1 MNKIFKL
8 ITSISFLFFSINAA
22 LSEENFFN
30 EALKMYQNEK
40 YEDARFMLERNIVFN
55 PKDAKSYLYLAKIYN
70 HEEDQN
76 KEEYNLETTLL
87 IEPNNE
93 EAILML
99 MKIALKKSNY
109 SKVNDLSQTFI
120 KVCKKLCDENNE
132 IQKSLKNIEP
142 ATMSLDQNLNKI
154 LIIDFGSQF
163 TQLIA
168 RRIRELGVFSEI
180 VSHKKIKI
188 KHIDKSIKGIILS
201 GGPLNVYEI
210 NKYSFDKKI
219 INLSIPI
226 LGICFGHQILSKLNG
241 GRVKQSKHREFGLAN
256 IYKKNESLLIKN
268 FFNKQKSKKVW
279 MSHADQVSKLPKN
292 FKVIASS
299 TNSKFAIVENK
310 LNKFYGIQFHP
321 EVTHTENGKKLIS
334 NFIFLICKIKRNW
347 SSKDQ
352 KIQLIKE
359 VKDQVGSE
367 KVICALSGGV
377 DSSVVAQLLNKA
389 IGKKLYCIFVN
400 TGLLR
405 KNEEVQVVQTFKK
418 RLKINLIYVNAEKE
432 FLKKLHNVSDPEKKR
447 KIIGNLFIKIFERYA
462 KKIKN
467 VKFLAQGTLYP
478 DLIESRSVTGSQT
491 SKIKSHHNVGGLP
504 KKMKLKLVEPLKF
517 LFKDE
522 VRKLGLELNL
532 NKDIIS
538 RHPFPGPGLAIR
550 MPGLITNEKIKILK
564 EADYYFIQ
572 ALRDHGL
579 YHKIWQAYA
588 ALLPVK
594 TVGVMGDNR
603 TYEYLCLLRAI
614 TSEDGMTADFY
625 EFKKSF
631 METISN
637 KIVNSIRGIN
647 RVVYDITSKPPS
659 TIELE

>member
-1 MNKIFKL
+1 M
-8 ITSISFLFFSINAA
+8 SPDIN
-22 LSEENFFN
+22 
-30 EALKMYQNEK
+30 
-40 YEDARFMLERNIVFN
+40 
-55 PKDAKSYLYLAKIYN
+55 
-70 HEEDQN
+70 
-76 KEEYNLETTLL
+76 
-87 IEPNNE
+87 
-93 EAILML
+93 
-99 MKIALKKSNY
+99 
-109 SKVNDLSQTFI
+109 
-120 KVCKKLCDENNE
+120 
-132 IQKSLKNIEP
+132 
-142 ATMSLDQNLNKI
+142 LDKI

-168 RRIRELGVFSEI
+168 RRIRELGVFSEL
-180 VSHKKIKI
+180 VSHKKIKSN
-188 KHIDKSIKGIILS
+188 HINNNIKGIILS
-201 GGPLNVYEI
+201 GGPLNVYQL
-210 NKYSFDKKI
+210 NKKTFDKRI
-219 INLSIPI
+219 INLGIPI
-226 LGICFGHQILSKLNG
+226 LGICFGHQILSKFNG
-241 GRVKQSKHREFGLAN
+241 GKVKQSKHREFGLVK
-256 IYKKNESLLIKN
+256 IFKKNNSLLVKN
-268 FFNKQKSKKVW
+268 FFNKKKSNQVW

-292 FKVIASS
+292 FNVIASS
-299 TNSKFAIVENK
+299 QNSKFAVVENRSK
-310 LNKFYGIQFHP
+310 KFYGVQFHP
-321 EVTHTENGKKLIS
+321 EVTHTENGKKFIS
-334 NFIFLICKIKRNW
+334 NFIFLICQIKRNW

-352 KIQLIKE
+352 KKKLIKD
-359 VKDQVGSE
+359 VKKQVGIN

-405 KNEEVQVVQTFKK
+405 KNEEKQVVENFKK

-432 FLKKLHNVSDPEKKR
+432 FIKRLTNVSDPEKKR
-447 KIIGNLFIKIFERYA
+447 KIIGNLFIEIFERYA

-478 DLIESRSVTGSQT
+478 DLIESKSVTGSQT

-504 KKMKLKLVEPLKF
+504 KKMKFKLVEPLKF

-532 NKDIIS
+532 SKEIIS

-550 MPGLITNEKIKILK
+550 MPGIITKEKINILK
-564 EADYYFIQ
+564 DADHYFIQ
-572 ALRDHGL
+572 ALKKNNL

-588 ALLPVK
+588 ALLPIK

-603 TYEYLCLLRAI
+603 TYEYICLLRAI
-614 TSEDGMTADFY
+614 TSEDGMTADFF

-631 METISN
+631 LQMISN

-647 RVVYDITSKPPS
+647 RVVYDVTSKPPS

>member
-1 MNKIFKL
+1 MSL
-8 ITSISFLFFSINAA
+8 
-22 LSEENFFN
+22 
-30 EALKMYQNEK
+30 
-40 YEDARFMLERNIVFN
+40 
-55 PKDAKSYLYLAKIYN
+55 
-70 HEEDQN
+70 
-76 KEEYNLETTLL
+76 
-87 IEPNNE
+87 
-93 EAILML
+93 
-99 MKIALKKSNY
+99 NY
-109 SKVNDLSQTFI
+109 S
-120 KVCKKLCDENNE
+120 
-132 IQKSLKNIEP
+132 
-142 ATMSLDQNLNKI
+142 LDKI
-154 LIIDFGSQF
+154 LIVDFGSQF

-168 RRIRELGVFSEI
+168 RRIRELGIFSEI
-180 VSHKKIKI
+180 ISHRKIKI
-188 KHIDKSIKGIILS
+188 ENINSSVKGIILS

-219 INLSIPI
+219 IQKGVPV

-241 GRVKQSKHREFGLAN
+241 GKVRQSRHREFGLA
-256 IYKKNESLLIKN
+256 IIIKKKDSLLTKN
-268 FFNKQKSKKVW
+268 FFRSKKNLKVW

-292 FKVIASS
+292 FKEIASS
-299 TNSKFAIVENK
+299 KNSKFAIVEDK
-310 LNKFYGIQFHP
+310 FKKFYGVQFHP
-321 EVTHTENGKKLIS
+321 EVTHTENGKTLIR
-334 NFIFLICKIKRNW
+334 NFIFLICRMKKNW

-352 KIQLIKE
+352 KIKLIN
-359 VKDQVGSE
+359 DIRNQVRNN

-405 KNEEVQVVQTFKK
+405 KNEEKQVVSTFKK
-418 RLKINLIYVNAEKE
+418 KLRINLIYVNAEKE
-432 FLKKLHNVSDPEKKR
+432 FIRKLKNVSDPERKR
-447 KIIGNLFIKIFERYA
+447 KIIGNLFIKIFERYS
-462 KKIKN
+462 KKIKD

-478 DLIESRSVTGSQT
+478 DLIESKSVTGSET

-532 NKDIIS
+532 SKEIIS

-550 MPGLITNEKIKILK
+550 MPGVITKEKIDILK
-564 EADYYFIQ
+564 EADYFFIK
-572 ALRDHGL
+572 ALREHNL

-588 ALLPVK
+588 ALLPIK

-631 METISN
+631 IQEISN

>member
-1 MNKIFKL
+1 
-8 ITSISFLFFSINAA
+8 
-22 LSEENFFN
+22 
-30 EALKMYQNEK
+30 
-40 YEDARFMLERNIVFN
+40 
-55 PKDAKSYLYLAKIYN
+55 
-70 HEEDQN
+70 
-76 KEEYNLETTLL
+76 
-87 IEPNNE
+87 
-93 EAILML
+93 
-99 MKIALKKSNY
+99 
-109 SKVNDLSQTFI
+109 
-120 KVCKKLCDENNE
+120 
-132 IQKSLKNIEP
+132 
-142 ATMSLDQNLNKI
+142 MSLDQNLDKVV
-154 LIIDFGSQF
+154 IIDFGSQF

-180 VSHKKIKI
+180 VSHKKIKTSGI
-188 KHIDKSIKGIILS
+188 NQSVRGIILS
-201 GGPLNVYEI
+201 GGPLNVYQI

-219 INLSIPI
+219 LELNIPI

-241 GRVKQSKHREFGLAN
+241 GRVRQSKHREFGLAN
-256 IYKKNESLLIKN
+256 IFKKRDSLLTKN
-268 FFNKQKSKKVW
+268 FYGVKKTKEVW

-292 FKVIASS
+292 FQVIASS
-299 TNSKFAIVENK
+299 TNSKYAIVENK
-310 LNKFYGIQFHP
+310 LKKYYGVQFHP

-334 NFIFLICKIKRNW
+334 NFVFLICKIKKNW

-352 KIQLIKE
+352 KIKLINE
-359 VKDQVGSE
+359 VRDQVGSH

-405 KNEEVQVVQTFKK
+405 KDEETQVVQTFKK
-418 RLKINLIYVNAEKE
+418 RLKMNLIYVNAENE
-432 FLKKLHNVSDPEKKR
+432 FLRKLKNVYDPEKKR

-462 KKIKN
+462 KKIKD

-478 DLIESRSVTGSQT
+478 DLIESKSVTGSQT

-504 KKMKLKLVEPLKF
+504 KKMNLKLVEPLKF

-522 VRKLGLELNL
+522 VRKLGLELKL
-532 NKDIIS
+532 SKEIIS

-550 MPGLITNEKIKILK
+550 MPGNITNEKIKILK

-572 ALRDHGL
+572 ALKDHGL

-614 TSEDGMTADFY
+614 TSEDGMTADFF
-625 EFKKSF
+625 EFRKSF
-631 METISN
+631 MQTISN

-647 RVVYDITSKPPS
+647 RVVYDVTSKPPS

>member
-1 MNKIFKL
+1 MN
-8 ITSISFLFFSINAA
+8 
-22 LSEENFFN
+22 
-30 EALKMYQNEK
+30 
-40 YEDARFMLERNIVFN
+40 
-55 PKDAKSYLYLAKIYN
+55 
-70 HEEDQN
+70 
-76 KEEYNLETTLL
+76 
-87 IEPNNE
+87 
-93 EAILML
+93 
-99 MKIALKKSNY
+99 
-109 SKVNDLSQTFI
+109 
-120 KVCKKLCDENNE
+120 
-132 IQKSLKNIEP
+132 
-142 ATMSLDQNLNKI
+142 LDQNLDKVV
-154 LIIDFGSQF
+154 IIDFGSQF

-180 VSHKKIKI
+180 VSHKKIRTSDI
-188 KHIDKSIKGIILS
+188 NQSVRGIILS
-201 GGPLNVYEI
+201 GGPLNVYQI

-219 INLSIPI
+219 LELNIPI

-241 GRVKQSKHREFGLAN
+241 GRVRQSKHREFGLAN
-256 IYKKNESLLIKN
+256 IFKKRDSLLTKN
-268 FFNKQKSKKVW
+268 FYGVRKTKEVW

-292 FKVIASS
+292 FQVIASS
-299 TNSKFAIVENK
+299 TNSKYTIVENK
-310 LNKFYGIQFHP
+310 LKKYYGVQFHP
-321 EVTHTENGKKLIS
+321 EVTHTQNGKKLIS
-334 NFIFLICKIKRNW
+334 NFVFLICKIKKNW

-352 KIQLIKE
+352 KIKLINE
-359 VKDQVGSE
+359 VRDQVGSH

-405 KNEEVQVVQTFKK
+405 KDEEIQVVRTFKK
-418 RLKINLIYVNAEKE
+418 QLKMNLIYVNAEKE
-432 FLKKLHNVSDPEKKR
+432 FLGKLKNVSDPEKKR

-462 KKIKN
+462 KKIKD

-478 DLIESRSVTGSQT
+478 DLIESKSVTGSQT

-504 KKMKLKLVEPLKF
+504 KKMNLKLVEPLKF

-522 VRKLGLELNL
+522 VRKLGLELKL
-532 NKDIIS
+532 SKEIIS

-550 MPGLITNEKIKILK
+550 MPGNITNEKIKILK

-572 ALRDHGL
+572 ALKDHGL

-614 TSEDGMTADFY
+614 TSEDGMTADFF
-625 EFKKSF
+625 EFRKSF
-631 METISN
+631 MQTISN

-647 RVVYDITSKPPS
+647 RVVYDVTSKPPS

>member
-1 MNKIFKL
+1 
-8 ITSISFLFFSINAA
+8 
-22 LSEENFFN
+22 
-30 EALKMYQNEK
+30 
-40 YEDARFMLERNIVFN
+40 
-55 PKDAKSYLYLAKIYN
+55 
-70 HEEDQN
+70 
-76 KEEYNLETTLL
+76 
-87 IEPNNE
+87 
-93 EAILML
+93 
-99 MKIALKKSNY
+99 
-109 SKVNDLSQTFI
+109 
-120 KVCKKLCDENNE
+120 
-132 IQKSLKNIEP
+132 
-142 ATMSLDQNLNKI
+142 MSLDQSLKKI

-180 VSHKKIKI
+180 VSHKKIRNEDI
-188 KHIDKSIKGIILS
+188 NYSIKGIILS

-210 NKYSFDKKI
+210 HKYSFDKRI
-219 INLSIPI
+219 IKNEIPV
-226 LGICFGHQILSKLNG
+226 LGICFGHQILSKING
-241 GRVKQSKHREFGLAN
+241 GKVKQSKHREFGLAN
-256 IYKKNESLLIKN
+256 IFKKKESLLTKN
-268 FFNKQKSKKVW
+268 FFRNKKMVKVW
-279 MSHADQVSKLPKN
+279 MSHADVVSKIPKN
-292 FKVIASS
+292 FNVIASS
-299 TNSKFAIVENK
+299 LNSKYAIVEDK
-310 LNKFYGIQFHP
+310 IKKFYGVQFHP
-321 EVTHTENGKKLIS
+321 EVTHTDNGKKILS
-334 NFIFLICKIKRNW
+334 NFIFLICKIRRNW
-347 SSKDQ
+347 STKNQ
-352 KIQLIKE
+352 KIKLIKN
-359 VKDQVGSE
+359 VKDQVGKD

-389 IGKKLYCIFVN
+389 IGKNLYCIFVN

-405 KNEEVQVVQTFKK
+405 KNEDKQVVSTFKK

-432 FLKKLHNVSDPEKKR
+432 FLRHLKNVSDPEKKR

-478 DLIESRSVTGSQT
+478 DLIESKSVTGSQT

-504 KKMKLKLVEPLKF
+504 KKMKFKLVEPLKF

-522 VRKLGLELNL
+522 VRKLGLELKL
-532 NKDIIS
+532 SKEIIS

-550 MPGLITNEKIKILK
+550 MPGIITKEKIKILK
-564 EADYYFIQ
+564 EADYYFIE
-572 ALRDHGL
+572 ALKEKNL

-614 TSEDGMTADFY
+614 TSEDGMTADFF

-631 METISN
+631 IQEISN
-637 KIVNSIRGIN
+637 KIVNSIKGIN
-647 RVVYDITSKPPS
+647 RVVYDVTSKPPS

>member
-1 MNKIFKL
+1 MILNK
-8 ITSISFLFFSINAA
+8 
-22 LSEENFFN
+22 
-30 EALKMYQNEK
+30 
-40 YEDARFMLERNIVFN
+40 
-55 PKDAKSYLYLAKIYN
+55 
-70 HEEDQN
+70 
-76 KEEYNLETTLL
+76 NLE
-87 IEPNNE
+87 
-93 EAILML
+93 
-99 MKIALKKSNY
+99 
-109 SKVNDLSQTFI
+109 
-120 KVCKKLCDENNE
+120 
-132 IQKSLKNIEP
+132 
-142 ATMSLDQNLNKI
+142 KI

-180 VSHKKIKI
+180 ISHKKIKFTDI
-188 KHIDKSIKGIILS
+188 NNSIKGIILS
-201 GGPLNVYEI
+201 GGPLNVYQI
-210 NKYSFDKKI
+210 NKYSFDNRI
-219 INLSIPI
+219 IENQIPI

-241 GRVKQSKHREFGLAN
+241 GRVKNSKFREFGLAS
-256 IYKKNESLLIKN
+256 IYKKKNSLLIKKI
-268 FFNKQKSKKVW
+268 FGNKKKINVW

-292 FKVIASS
+292 FNVIASS
-299 TNSKFAIVENK
+299 KNSKFAIVENK
-310 LNKFYGIQFHP
+310 LKKFYGVQFHP

-334 NFIFLICKIKRNW
+334 NFIFSICKIKKNW

-352 KIQLIKE
+352 KVRLIKDLRNQIG
-359 VKDQVGSE
+359 KN

-389 IGKKLYCIFVN
+389 IGKNLYCVFVN

-405 KNEEVQVVQTFKK
+405 KNEEKQVIATFKK
-418 RLKINLIYVNAEKE
+418 RLKINLIYVNAENE
-432 FLKKLHNVSDPEKKR
+432 FIKKLKKISDPEKKR
-447 KIIGNLFIKIFERYA
+447 KIIGKLFIKIFERYA

-478 DLIESRSVTGSQT
+478 DLIESKSVTGSQT

-504 KKMKLKLVEPLKF
+504 KKMKLKLVEPLKL

-532 NKDIIS
+532 SREIIS

-550 MPGLITNEKIKILK
+550 MPGIITKEKINILK
-564 EADYYFIQ
+564 EADNYYIE
-572 ALRDHGL
+572 ALKEHNL

-631 METISN
+631 IQEISN

-647 RVVYDITSKPPS
+647 RVVYDVTSKPPS

>member
-1 MNKIFKL
+1 M
-8 ITSISFLFFSINAA
+8 
-22 LSEENFFN
+22 
-30 EALKMYQNEK
+30 
-40 YEDARFMLERNIVFN
+40 
-55 PKDAKSYLYLAKIYN
+55 
-70 HEEDQN
+70 
-76 KEEYNLETTLL
+76 
-87 IEPNNE
+87 
-93 EAILML
+93 
-99 MKIALKKSNY
+99 
-109 SKVNDLSQTFI
+109 
-120 KVCKKLCDENNE
+120 
-132 IQKSLKNIEP
+132 
-142 ATMSLDQNLNKI
+142 
-154 LIIDFGSQF
+154 
-163 TQLIA
+163 
-168 RRIRELGVFSEI
+168 
-180 VSHKKIKI
+180 
-188 KHIDKSIKGIILS
+188 
-201 GGPLNVYEI
+201 
-210 NKYSFDKKI
+210 
-219 INLSIPI
+219 
-226 LGICFGHQILSKLNG
+226 
-241 GRVKQSKHREFGLAN
+241 KQSKHREFGLAN
-256 IYKKNESLLIKN
+256 ITKKNNSLLIKN
-268 FFNKQKSKKVW
+268 LFKKKKSIKVW
-279 MSHADQVSKLPKN
+279 MSHAYQVSKLPKN

-299 TNSKFAIVENK
+299 QNSKFAVVENK
-310 LNKFYGIQFHP
+310 FKNYYGVQFHP

-334 NFIFLICKIKRNW
+334 NFIFLICKMRKNW

-352 KIQLIKE
+352 KIKLIK
-359 VKDQVGSE
+359 DARQMVGNN

-377 DSSVVAQLLNKA
+377 DSSVVAHLLNKA
-389 IGKKLYCIFVN
+389 IGKNLQCIFVY

-405 KNEEVQVVQTFKK
+405 KNEEKQVVATFKK
-418 RLKINLIYVNAEKE
+418 KLKINLTYVNAEKE
-432 FLKKLHNVSDPEKKR
+432 FLRKLSNISDPEKKR

-478 DLIESRSVTGSQT
+478 DLIESKSVTGSQT

-532 NKDIIS
+532 SREIIS

-550 MPGLITNEKIKILK
+550 MPGIITKEKINILK
-564 EADYYFIQ
+564 EADHYFIQ
-572 ALRDHGL
+572 ALRDHNL

-603 TYEYLCLLRAI
+603 TYEYLCMLRAI

-631 METISN
+631 IQEISN

>member
-1 MNKIFKL
+1 MI
-8 ITSISFLFFSINAA
+8 
-22 LSEENFFN
+22 
-30 EALKMYQNEK
+30 
-40 YEDARFMLERNIVFN
+40 
-55 PKDAKSYLYLAKIYN
+55 
-70 HEEDQN
+70 
-76 KEEYNLETTLL
+76 
-87 IEPNNE
+87 
-93 EAILML
+93 
-99 MKIALKKSNY
+99 
-109 SKVNDLSQTFI
+109 
-120 KVCKKLCDENNE
+120 
-132 IQKSLKNIEP
+132 
-142 ATMSLDQNLNKI
+142 LDQSLNKI

-168 RRIRELGVFSEI
+168 RRIRELGIFSEI
-180 VSHKKIKI
+180 VSHKKINNKKI
-188 KHIDKSIKGIILS
+188 NRSIKGIILS

-210 NKYSFDKKI
+210 KRYSFDKKI
-219 INLSIPI
+219 IENGIPI

-241 GRVKQSKHREFGLAN
+241 GKVKQSKHREFGLAN
-256 IYKKNESLLIKN
+256 IYKKNDSLLTKN
-268 FFNKQKSKKVW
+268 FFGNKRVVKVW

-299 TNSKFAIVENK
+299 QNSKFAIVENK
-310 LNKFYGIQFHP
+310 IKKFYGVQFHP

-334 NFIFLICKIKRNW
+334 NFVYKICKAKKNW

-352 KIQLIKE
+352 KIKLIEE
-359 VKDQVGSE
+359 VRNQVGDS
-367 KVICALSGGV
+367 KVLCALSGGV

-389 IGKKLYCIFVN
+389 IGKNLYCIFVN

-405 KNEEVQVVQTFKK
+405 KNEEKQVVKTFKK

-432 FLKKLHNVSDPEKKR
+432 FISKLTNISDPEKKR

-467 VKFLAQGTLYP
+467 VKYLAQGTLYP
-478 DLIESRSVTGSQT
+478 DLIESKSVTGSQT

-532 NKDIIS
+532 NKEIIS

-550 MPGLITNEKIKILK
+550 MPGIITKDKIKILK

-572 ALRDHGL
+572 SLKDHGL
-579 YHKIWQAYA
+579 YDKIWQAYA

-631 METISN
+631 SQMISN
-637 KIVNSIRGIN
+637 KIVNSIPGIN

>member
-1 MNKIFKL
+1 
-8 ITSISFLFFSINAA
+8 
-22 LSEENFFN
+22 
-30 EALKMYQNEK
+30 
-40 YEDARFMLERNIVFN
+40 
-55 PKDAKSYLYLAKIYN
+55 
-70 HEEDQN
+70 
-76 KEEYNLETTLL
+76 
-87 IEPNNE
+87 
-93 EAILML
+93 
-99 MKIALKKSNY
+99 
-109 SKVNDLSQTFI
+109 
-120 KVCKKLCDENNE
+120 
-132 IQKSLKNIEP
+132 
-142 ATMSLDQNLNKI
+142 MSLDKNLNKI

-180 VSHKKIKI
+180 ISHKKIENR
-188 KHIDKSIKGIILS
+188 HINQSIKGIILS
-201 GGPLNVYEI
+201 GGPLNVYQI
-210 NKYSFDKKI
+210 NRYTFDKKI
-219 INLSIPI
+219 IENGVPI
-226 LGICFGHQILSKLNG
+226 LGICFGHQILSKLG
-241 GRVKQSKHREFGLAN
+241 GGKVKQSKHREFGLVD
-256 IYKKNESLLIKN
+256 IKKKNNSILTRN
-268 FFNKQKSKKVW
+268 FFDKQNKNRVW

-299 TNSKFAIVENK
+299 NNSKFAIIENK
-310 LNKFYGIQFHP
+310 KKNFYGVQFHP
-321 EVTHTENGKKLIS
+321 EVTHTENGKKLIK
-334 NFIFLICKIKRNW
+334 NFVFLICKIKKNW
-347 SSKDQ
+347 SLKDQ
-352 KIQLIKE
+352 KIKLIKE
-359 VKDQVGSE
+359 VQEIAGTN

-389 IGKKLYCIFVN
+389 IGKKLFCIFVN

-405 KNEEVQVVQTFKK
+405 KNEEIQVVKTFKK
-418 RLKINLIYVNAEKE
+418 KLKINLIYVNAEKE
-432 FLKKLHNVSDPEKKR
+432 FLRKLHNVSDPEKKR

-478 DLIESRSVTGSQT
+478 DLIESKSVTGSQT

-504 KKMKLKLVEPLKF
+504 KKMKLKLIEPLKF

-532 NKDIIS
+532 SKEIIS

-550 MPGLITNEKIKILK
+550 MPGVITKEKIKILK
-564 EADYYFIQ
+564 EADNYFIQ
-572 ALRDHGL
+572 ALKDHNL
-579 YHKIWQAYA
+579 YDKIWQAYA

-614 TSEDGMTADFY
+614 TSEDGMTADFFD
-625 EFKKSF
+625 FKKTF
-631 METISN
+631 IQKISN

-647 RVVYDITSKPPS
+647 RVVYDVTSKPPS

>member
-1 MNKIFKL
+1 M
-8 ITSISFLFFSINAA
+8 S
-22 LSEENFFN
+22 
-30 EALKMYQNEK
+30 
-40 YEDARFMLERNIVFN
+40 
-55 PKDAKSYLYLAKIYN
+55 P
-70 HEEDQN
+70 
-76 KEEYNLETTLL
+76 
-87 IEPNNE
+87 
-93 EAILML
+93 
-99 MKIALKKSNY
+99 
-109 SKVNDLSQTFI
+109 SKG
-120 KVCKKLCDENNE
+120 
-132 IQKSLKNIEP
+132 
-142 ATMSLDQNLNKI
+142 LNKI

-168 RRIRELGVFSEI
+168 RRIREMGIYSEI
-180 VSHKKIKI
+180 VSHKIIKNEN
-188 KHIDKSIKGIILS
+188 IDLSIKGIILS

-210 NKYSFDKKI
+210 KKYSFDKKI
-219 INLSIPI
+219 IENGIPI
-226 LGICFGHQILSKLNG
+226 LGICFGHQILSKLSG
-241 GRVKQSKHREFGLAN
+241 GKVKQSKHREFGLAN
-256 IYKKNESLLIKN
+256 IYKKKNCLLTKK
-268 FFNKQKSKKVW
+268 FFKRKKKIKVW

-292 FKVIASS
+292 FNVIAS
-299 TNSKFAIVENK
+299 TNNSKFAIIENK
-310 LNKFYGIQFHP
+310 QKNFYGVQFHP
-321 EVTHTENGKKLIS
+321 EVTHTENGKKIIS
-334 NFIFLICKIKRNW
+334 NFIFLICKIKKNW

-352 KIQLIKE
+352 KIKLINNIRN
-359 VKDQVGSE
+359 QVGE
-367 KVICALSGGV
+367 NKVICALSGGV

-400 TGLLR
+400 TGMLR
-405 KNEEVQVVQTFKK
+405 KDEEKQVINTFKK
-418 RLKINLIYVNAEKE
+418 KLKINLIYVNAEKE
-432 FLKKLHNVSDPEKKR
+432 FIKKLKNTTDPEKKR

-478 DLIESRSVTGSQT
+478 DLIESKSVTGSQT

-504 KKMKLKLVEPLKF
+504 DKMKLKLVEPLKF

-532 NKDIIS
+532 SKEIIL

-550 MPGLITNEKIKILK
+550 MPGIITKEKINILK
-564 EADYYFIQ
+564 EADFYFIQ
-572 ALRDHGL
+572 ALKDYGL
-579 YHKIWQAYA
+579 YDKIWQAYA

-614 TSEDGMTADFY
+614 TSEDGMTADFF

-631 METISN
+631 IQNISN

-647 RVVYDITSKPPS
+647 RVVYDVTSKPPS

>member
-1 MNKIFKL
+1 
-8 ITSISFLFFSINAA
+8 
-22 LSEENFFN
+22 
-30 EALKMYQNEK
+30 
-40 YEDARFMLERNIVFN
+40 
-55 PKDAKSYLYLAKIYN
+55 
-70 HEEDQN
+70 
-76 KEEYNLETTLL
+76 
-87 IEPNNE
+87 
-93 EAILML
+93 
-99 MKIALKKSNY
+99 
-109 SKVNDLSQTFI
+109 
-120 KVCKKLCDENNE
+120 
-132 IQKSLKNIEP
+132 
-142 ATMSLDQNLNKI
+142 
-154 LIIDFGSQF
+154 
-163 TQLIA
+163 
-168 RRIRELGVFSEI
+168 
-180 VSHKKIKI
+180 
-188 KHIDKSIKGIILS
+188 
-201 GGPLNVYEI
+201 
-210 NKYSFDKKI
+210 
-219 INLSIPI
+219 
-226 LGICFGHQILSKLNG
+226 
-241 GRVKQSKHREFGLAN
+241 
-256 IYKKNESLLIKN
+256 
-268 FFNKQKSKKVW
+268 
-279 MSHADQVSKLPKN
+279 
-292 FKVIASS
+292 
-299 TNSKFAIVENK
+299 
-310 LNKFYGIQFHP
+310 
-321 EVTHTENGKKLIS
+321 LIS
-334 NFIFLICKIKRNW
+334 NFIFLICKTKRNW

-352 KIQLIKE
+352 KIQLIKQ
-359 VKDQVGSE
+359 VKNQVRSN

-418 RLKINLIYVNAEKE
+418 KLKMNLIYVNAEKE
-432 FLKKLHNVSDPEKKR
+432 FLTKLKNVSDPEKKR

-504 KKMKLKLVEPLKF
+504 KKMELQLVEPLKF

-532 NKDIIS
+532 SKDIIS

-550 MPGLITNEKIKILK
+550 MPGIITNKKIKILK

-579 YHKIWQAYA
+579 YDKIWQAYA

>member
-1 MNKIFKL
+1 
-8 ITSISFLFFSINAA
+8 
-22 LSEENFFN
+22 
-30 EALKMYQNEK
+30 
-40 YEDARFMLERNIVFN
+40 
-55 PKDAKSYLYLAKIYN
+55 
-70 HEEDQN
+70 
-76 KEEYNLETTLL
+76 
-87 IEPNNE
+87 
-93 EAILML
+93 
-99 MKIALKKSNY
+99 
-109 SKVNDLSQTFI
+109 
-120 KVCKKLCDENNE
+120 
-132 IQKSLKNIEP
+132 
-142 ATMSLDQNLNKI
+142 MSLDQNLDKI
-154 LIIDFGSQF
+154 LIVDFGSQF

-180 VSHKKIKI
+180 VSHKKIRI
-188 KHIDKSIKGIILS
+188 RDINKSVRGIILS
-201 GGPLNVYEI
+201 GGPLNVYQI

-219 INLSIPI
+219 LDLSIPI

-241 GRVKQSKHREFGLAN
+241 GKVKQSKHREFGLAN
-256 IYKKNESLLIKN
+256 IYKKNESLLTKN
-268 FFNKQKSKKVW
+268 FFGIKKTKQVW
-279 MSHADQVSKLPKN
+279 MSHADQVSKLPLN
-292 FKVIASS
+292 FKIIASS

-310 LNKFYGIQFHP
+310 TKNFFGIQFHP
-321 EVTHTENGKKLIS
+321 EVTHTENGKKLVS

-352 KIQLIKE
+352 KLKLIKE
-359 VKDQVGSE
+359 VKSLVGTNR
-367 KVICALSGGV
+367 VICALSGGV

-405 KNEEVQVVQTFKK
+405 KNEETQVVQTFKK

-432 FLKKLHNVSDPEKKR
+432 FLSKLKNVSDPEKKR

-462 KKIKN
+462 KKIQN
-467 VKFLAQGTLYP
+467 VSFLAQGTLYP

-504 KKMKLKLVEPLKF
+504 KKMNLKLVEPLKF

-522 VRKLGLELNL
+522 VRKLGLELKL
-532 NKDIIS
+532 SKEVIS

-550 MPGLITNEKIKILK
+550 MPGIITNEKIKILK

-572 ALRDHGL
+572 ALREHGL

-614 TSEDGMTADFY
+614 TSEDGMTADFF
-625 EFKKSF
+625 EFRKPF
-631 METISN
+631 MQTVSN

-647 RVVYDITSKPPS
+647 RVVYDVTSKPPS

>member
-1 MNKIFKL
+1 
-8 ITSISFLFFSINAA
+8 
-22 LSEENFFN
+22 
-30 EALKMYQNEK
+30 
-40 YEDARFMLERNIVFN
+40 
-55 PKDAKSYLYLAKIYN
+55 
-70 HEEDQN
+70 
-76 KEEYNLETTLL
+76 
-87 IEPNNE
+87 
-93 EAILML
+93 
-99 MKIALKKSNY
+99 
-109 SKVNDLSQTFI
+109 
-120 KVCKKLCDENNE
+120 
-132 IQKSLKNIEP
+132 
-142 ATMSLDQNLNKI
+142 MSLDYNLNKI
-154 LIIDFGSQF
+154 LIVDFGSQF

-168 RRIRELGVFSEI
+168 RRIRELGIFSEI
-180 VSHKKIKI
+180 ISHKKVKN
-188 KHIDKSIKGIILS
+188 KDIDSTIKGIILS

-210 NKYSFDKKI
+210 NRYSFDKKI
-219 INLSIPI
+219 IHKGVPV
-226 LGICFGHQILSKLNG
+226 LGICFGHQIISKLNG
-241 GRVKQSKHREFGLAN
+241 GKVKQSKHREFGLAN
-256 IYKKNESLLIKN
+256 ISKKNDSLLINDLFK
-268 FFNKQKSKKVW
+268 KKKLIKVW

-299 TNSKFAIVENK
+299 QNSKFAVVENK
-310 LNKFYGIQFHP
+310 LKNYYGVQFHP
-321 EVTHTENGKKLIS
+321 EVTHTENGKKLLS
-334 NFIFLICKIKRNW
+334 NFIFLICKMKKNW

-352 KIQLIKE
+352 KIKLIKD
-359 VKDQVGSE
+359 VRKLVGNN

-389 IGKKLYCIFVN
+389 IGKNLYCIFVN

-405 KNEEVQVVQTFKK
+405 KDEEKQVIATFKK
-418 RLKINLIYVNAEKE
+418 KLKINLIYVNAEKE
-432 FLKKLHNVSDPEKKR
+432 FIKKLSNISDPELKR

-478 DLIESRSVTGSQT
+478 DLIESKSVTGSQT

-522 VRKLGLELNL
+522 VRKLGLELKL
-532 NKDIIS
+532 SKEIIS

-550 MPGLITNEKIKILK
+550 MPGIITKEKINILK
-564 EADYYFIQ
+564 EADNYFIQ
-572 ALRDHGL
+572 SLKDHKL
-579 YHKIWQAYA
+579 YDKIWQAYA

-625 EFKKSF
+625 QFKKSF
-631 METISN
+631 IQEISN